1 MKNIVLNEGDGIVI
15 NSLYNQWDKVKNRN
29 DYLIWQE
36 KIKNTMFGTYKS
48 IGLLETIKKF
58 NPQLSDYMK
67 KQFLKEIE
75 NTLK

>member
-15 NSLYNQWDKVKNRN
+15 NSLYDQWDKVKNQN

-58 NPQLSDYMK
+58 NPNISAYIK
-67 KQFLKEIE
+67 EQFYKEIE
-75 NTLK
+75 NTLS